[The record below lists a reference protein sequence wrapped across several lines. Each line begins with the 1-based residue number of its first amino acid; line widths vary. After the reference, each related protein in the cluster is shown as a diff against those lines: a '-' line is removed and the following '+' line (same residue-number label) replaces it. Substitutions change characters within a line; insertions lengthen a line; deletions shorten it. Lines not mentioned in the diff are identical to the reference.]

1 MTDRTL
7 YLASIAHCL
16 DDPAGPA
23 GNRALELIA
32 DGAVLVESGRIV
44 DVGPAS
50 RFAGIESAAVL
61 DYSGLLLIPGLIDCH
76 VHYPQLDIIGSFG
89 EELLDW
95 LERYAYP
102 AELRLADEGYAG
114 ELAAL
119 FVDELIANGTTSALV
134 FATVHRHSAERLF
147 EAALDKG
154 LRLISGKVLMDRG
167 APEELLDTPSG
178 GYEESRALIERW
190 HGRGRLGYAITPR
203 YALTSSEAQLESAGR
218 LAREYPEVWLHTHL
232 AENRREI
239 EAVAAAFPDCSSYL
253 EVYERFGLLRERA
266 VFAHCVH
273 LDDRDCRLMARR
285 GGAAAFCPTSNLFLG
300 SGLFDLERLHAAG
313 VMTGLATD
321 VGAGTS
327 LSLLR
332 TMGEAYKVLKL
343 QDQVL
348 TPARALYL
356 ATLGAARALGV
367 DAQVG
372 SLATGKE
379 ADFVLLDP
387 SATRLA
393 EHRSARTE
401 ALDERLFVLTTLGD
415 DRHVRAT
422 VVNGRLFDKR
432 GGHEGGNGA

>member
-16 DDPAGPA
+16 EDPGRAAG
-23 GNRALELIA
+23 ALELIA
-32 DGAVLVESGRIV
+32 DGAVLVENGRIV
-44 DVGPAS
+44 EVGPLS
-50 RFAGIESAAVL
+50 RFSGIESAEVL

-102 AELRLADEGYAG
+102 AELRLADEVYAR
-114 ELAAL
+114 ELADL

-134 FATVHRHSAERLF
+134 FATVHAHSADVLF
-147 EAALDKG
+147 EAALDRD

-167 APEELLDTPSG
+167 APEALLDTPAR
-178 GYEESRALIERW
+178 GYAESRALIERW

-218 LAREYPEVWLHTHL
+218 LAREYPDVWLHTHL

-239 EAVAAAFPDCSSYL
+239 DAVAEAFPDSPSYL
-253 EVYERFGLLRERA
+253 AVYERFGLLRERS
-266 VFAHCVH
+266 VFAHCLH
-273 LDDRDCRLMARR
+273 LDERDCKSMARR
-285 GGAAAFCPTSNLFLG
+285 GAAAAFCPTSNLFLG
-300 SGLFDLERLHAAG
+300 SGLFDLGRMRTAG
-313 VMTGLATD
+313 VKTGLATD

-327 LSLLR
+327 LSMLR

-343 QDQVL
+343 GDQVL
-348 TPARALYL
+348 SPADALYL
-356 ATLGAARALGV
+356 ATLGAARALGI
-367 DAQVG
+367 DAEVG
-372 SLATGKE
+372 NLEAGKE
-379 ADFVLLDP
+379 ADFVLLDAD
-387 SATRLA
+387 ATRLA
-393 EHRSARTE
+393 GHRVAQTGT
-401 ALDERLFVLTTLGD
+401 LDERLFVLMTLGD

-422 VVNGRLFDKR
+422 VVNGRLFDKQDR
-432 GGHEGGNGA
+432 HTDSNGA

>member
-16 DDPAGPA
+16 EDPGRAAG
-23 GNRALELIA
+23 ALELIA

-44 DVGPAS
+44 EVGPVS
-50 RFAGIESAAVL
+50 RFSGIESAEVL

-102 AELRLADEGYAG
+102 AELRLADEVYAR
-114 ELAAL
+114 ELADL

-134 FATVHRHSAERLF
+134 FATVHAHSADLLF
-147 EAALDKG
+147 EAALNRD

-167 APEELLDTPSG
+167 APEALLDTPKR
-178 GYEESRALIERW
+178 GYAESRALIERW

-218 LAREYPEVWLHTHL
+218 LAREYPDVWLHTHL

-239 EAVAAAFPDCSSYL
+239 DAVAEAFPDSPSYL
-253 EVYERFGLLRERA
+253 AVYERFGLLRERA
-266 VFAHCVH
+266 VFAHCLH
-273 LDDRDCRLMARR
+273 LDERDCRRMARR
-285 GGAAAFCPTSNLFLG
+285 GAAAAFCPTSNLFLG
-300 SGLFDLERLHAAG
+300 SGLFDLGRMRTAG
-313 VMTGLATD
+313 VKTGLATD

-327 LSLLR
+327 LSMLR

-343 QDQVL
+343 GDQVL
-348 TPARALYL
+348 SPADALYL
-356 ATLGAARALGV
+356 ATLGAARALGI
-367 DAQVG
+367 DAEVG
-372 SLATGKE
+372 NLEAGKE
-379 ADFVLLDP
+379 ADFVLLDAD
-387 SATRLA
+387 ATRLA
-393 EHRSARTE
+393 GHRVAQTGT
-401 ALDERLFVLTTLGD
+401 LDERLFVLMTLGD

-422 VVNGRLFDKR
+422 VVNGRLFDKQDR
-432 GGHEGGNGA
+432 HTDSNGA

>member
-7 YLASIAHCL
+7 YLASLAHCL
-16 DDPAGPA
+16 DDPAGVA
-23 GNRALELIA
+23 GAFETIA

-44 DVGPAS
+44 GVGPAS
-50 RFAGIESAAVL
+50 RFADVPDTEVL
-61 DYSGLLLIPGLIDCH
+61 DYSGSILIPGLIDCH

-102 AELRLADEGYAG
+102 AEQRLADEAYAS
-114 ELAAL
+114 ELAEL

-134 FATVHRHSAERLF
+134 FATVHAHSADLLF
-147 EAALDKG
+147 EAALRKD

-167 APEELLDTPSG
+167 APEALLDTPSS
-178 GYEESRALIERW
+178 GYEESRGLIERW

-218 LAREYPEVWLHTHL
+218 LAREYPDVWLHTHL

-239 EAVAAAFPDCSSYL
+239 DAVAEAFPESPSYL
-253 EVYERFGLLRERA
+253 AVYERFGLLRERA

-285 GGAAAFCPTSNLFLG
+285 GAAAAFCPTSNLFLG
-300 SGLFDLERLHAAG
+300 SGLFDLEKMQTAG
-313 VMTGLATD
+313 VKTGLATD

-327 LSLLR
+327 LSMLR

-343 QDQVL
+343 RDQVL
-348 TPARALYL
+348 GPADALYL
-356 ATLGAARALGV
+356 ATLGAARALGI
-367 DAQVG
+367 DAAVG
-372 SLATGKE
+372 SLEAGKE
-379 ADFVLLDP
+379 ADFVLLDAA
-387 SATRLA
+387 ATRLA
-393 EHRSARTE
+393 DHRSARAAT
-401 ALDERLFVLTTLGD
+401 LDERLFVLTTLGD

-432 GGHEGGNGA
+432 EGRERDNGV